1 MHIDFDIKRYSNE
14 KSNTNFEFFNVKLY
28 NYNTDC
34 NN

>member
-1 MHIDFDIKRYSNE
+1 MHKDFDIKRYSNE

-28 NYNTDC
+28 NNTDG